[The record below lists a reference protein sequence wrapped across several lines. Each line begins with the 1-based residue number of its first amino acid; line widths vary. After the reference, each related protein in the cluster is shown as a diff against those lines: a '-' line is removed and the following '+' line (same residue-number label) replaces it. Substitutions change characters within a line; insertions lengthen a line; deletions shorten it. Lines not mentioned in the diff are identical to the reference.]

1 MDSAYLRQPKAEP
14 MMMLAEETCVGHVVI
29 HPYEQCTVIADFSK
43 DWRAKNNPLV
53 KTKGIR
59 VCHPHPDEQYSANCL
74 SSSRLLRS
82 GTFAVIRPL
91 ISAHSP

>member
-1 MDSAYLRQPKAEP
+1 
-14 MMMLAEETCVGHVVI
+14 MMMLAEETCVGHAVI
-29 HPYEQCTVIADFSK
+29 HPYEQCTVIADFTK

-53 KTKGIR
+53 KTKG
-59 VCHPHPDEQYSANCL
+59 HPDEQYSAICL
-74 SSSRLLRS
+74 SSSRVLRS